1 MTASVIT
8 VTYNSGDDVAGMLQ
22 SLPAEV
28 EAVVVDNASSDGS
41 AEIARSARADTV
53 VVTLPNN
60 RGFGHGCNVGAG
72 MASGDVLIFLNPDG
86 RVVGDALAVLEAH
99 VAAERQ
105 SIFGPAFTEPDGS
118 PRYNVR
124 RRSQPYHEAV
134 ELLPSA
140 KRWLRGPL
148 KRNLPRTD
156 VRYSQGGE
164 VAYLQGACLAI
175 DRDLFHRLGGF
186 DEDFFLYSE
195 EETLCDAVRAAGGR
209 CVYLPEAVVQHIGGT
224 STARA
229 SDVAIHHFYRSR
241 AIFYRK
247 RYGNAGG
254 LAAAG
259 LIGGALLINAAL
271 HPIVKRYGHSGQ
283 AGTQFASRSA
293 ALSGLCR
300 GCFATIRS

>member
-22 SLPAEV
+22 SLPADV
-28 EAVVVDNASSDGS
+28 EAIVVDNASTDGS
-41 AEIARSARADTV
+41 AEIARTARPGTV
-53 VVTLPNN
+53 VVSLPNN

-72 MASGDVLIFLNPDG
+72 VASGDVLIFLNPDG

-105 SIFGPAFTEPDGS
+105 SIFGPAFTEQDGT

-124 RRSQPYHEAV
+124 RRSQPYHEAL
-134 ELLPSA
+134 ELLPSTD
-140 KRWLRGPL
+140 RWLRGPL
-148 KRNLPRTD
+148 RRNLPRTH
-156 VRYSQGGE
+156 VRYTQSGE
-164 VAYLQGACLAI
+164 VAYLQGAYLAI
-175 DRDLFHRLGGF
+175 DRELFHRLGGF

-209 CVYLPEAVVQHIGGT
+209 CVYLPEAVIRHIGGT
-224 STARA
+224 STARV

-259 LIGGALLINAAL
+259 LIGLGLLINAVL

-283 AGTQFASRSA
+283 AGVQLQSPSA

-300 GCFATIRS
+300 GCVAALRT